1 MQGQISLSSVLK
13 SQKMRIVLTNGQYH
27 ILLISIFIVVG
38 FVILGCSQDSRTE
51 VETMVPKHASTLIAE
66 RGDTSWDLVTIGDST
81 PTGYG
86 VLPDHSYVQVYAEYI
101 EEDLGINVVVHNW
114 ATNSTRTVA
123 GWVEF
128 VRNNQELREDMRSAE
143 VITIWLGW
151 HDVIPS
157 IGIGRGGP
165 CYKSA
170 DEVDVDC
177 LGQVT
182 KPMQDGFDKL
192 LSEIVSLASPDETL
206 ILIADVGI
214 PGLFVER
221 WKEYG
226 ILDLL
231 KRHAYEVWRDYI
243 IQAASK
249 HKVHVVGTYE
259 VINGPNGDQTL
270 PPEFSKP
277 DGLHFSVEGH
287 RLIANLHREV
297 GYEYSGP

>member
-1 MQGQISLSSVLK
+1 MNGNLTGIK
-13 SQKMRIVLTNGQYH
+13 SH
-27 ILLISIFIVVG
+27 ILLIGILIVAT
-38 FVILGCSQDSRTE
+38 VISGCSPASRTG

-66 RGDTSWDLVTIGDST
+66 HGDTSWDLVAIGDST

-86 VLPDHSYVQVYAEYI
+86 VGADNSYVQVYAGYI
-101 EEDLGINVVVHNW
+101 EDDLGVDVVVHTW
-114 ATNSTRTVA
+114 AINSTQAAIRSVLSNET
-123 GWVEF
+123 
-128 VRNNQELREDMRSAE
+128 LREDLRNAE

-165 CYKSA
+165 CYKRA

-177 LGQVT
+177 LGEVT
-182 KPMQDGFDKL
+182 KPMQEGFDKI

-221 WKEYG
+221 WKEDG
-226 ILDLL
+226 TLDLL
-231 KRHAYEVWRDYI
+231 KRHTYEVWRDYI

-270 PPEFSKP
+270 PPEFSKL

-287 RLIANLHREV
+287 RLIADLHREV
-297 GYEYSGP
+297 GYEYSSP